1 MAPGLV
7 SKDANYHDRLTAS
20 CPRCTQTAHC
30 ETRCRASF
38 PKNLNAP
45 LPNRHF
51 AIFKDVT
58 SARNVLRFSQRP
70 ATRAF
75 TRVPRALAVVFA
87 EFIVA
92 RIVKRKREV

>member
-45 LPNRHF
+45 VPNRHS
-51 AIFKDVT
+51 AIFKDAT
-58 SARNVLRFSQRP
+58 SARNVLRISQRL
-70 ATRAF
+70 AVRAF
-75 TRVPRALAVVFA
+75 AEIVPTLAVVFA